1 MVKYLYLFVFFFWYF
16 MTETLN
22 FTQQFILFL
31 HNPIL
36 LSCIFSWLGAQF
48 IKAAINLIYGRI
60 HSIAELFEVML
71 WRTGGMPSSHSSL
84 VTSLCVSIGFRNGLQ
99 SDLFIF
105 SLCFF
110 LVVIRDAFGV
120 RRSSGI
126 QAKKLNEIGNEL
138 KDKKIIENYKG
149 LKEVD
154 GHTPME
160 VLCGCL
166 FGFFVA
172 LSFCLLK

>member
-1 MVKYLYLFVFFFWYF
+1 MAESYS
-16 MTETLN
+16 

-31 HNPIL
+31 HNPIF
-36 LSCIFSWLGAQF
+36 LSCVFSWLGAQF
-48 IKAAINLIYGRI
+48 LKAAIKLIYGRI
-60 HSIAELFEVML
+60 HSIGELIEVMV
-71 WRTGGMPSSHSSL
+71 WRTGGMPSSHSAL
-84 VTSLCVSIGFRNGLQ
+84 VTSLCVTIAFRHGLH

-120 RRSSGI
+120 RRSSGL

-138 KDKKIIENYKG
+138 NEKKIIESYKAI
-149 LKEVD
+149 KEVD

-166 FGFFVA
+166 FGFLVG
-172 LSFCLLK
+172 LSFSLLK

>member
-1 MVKYLYLFVFFFWYF
+1 MSPTYSFIEQLKLF
-16 MTETLN
+16 M
-22 FTQQFILFL
+22 

-48 IKAAINLIYGRI
+48 IKAAIKLIYGKI
-60 HSIAELFEVML
+60 HSIGELFEVMV
-71 WRTGGMPSSHSSL
+71 WRTGGMPSSHSAL
-84 VTSLCVSIGFRNGLQ
+84 VTSLCVTIAFRHGLH

-126 QAKKLNEIGNEL
+126 QARKINEIGNDL
-138 KDKKIIENYKG
+138 KEKGILESYKP

-160 VLCGCL
+160 VICGCL
-166 FGFFVA
+166 LGFFVG
-172 LSFCLLK
+172 LSFSLLK

>member
-1 MVKYLYLFVFFFWYF
+1 MAESYS
-16 MTETLN
+16 

-48 IKAAINLIYGRI
+48 LKAAIKLIYGRI
-60 HSIAELFEVML
+60 HSLPELIEVML
-71 WRTGGMPSSHSSL
+71 WRTGGMPSSHSAL
-84 VTSLCVSIGFRNGLQ
+84 VTSLCVTIAFRHGIH

-126 QAKKLNEIGNEL
+126 QAKKLNEIGAEL
-138 KDKKIIENYKG
+138 RDKKIIDNYKA

-166 FGFFVA
+166 LGCLVG
-172 LSFCLLK
+172 LSFSLLK

>member
-1 MVKYLYLFVFFFWYF
+1 
-16 MTETLN
+16 MTETYTL
-22 FTQQFILFL
+22 TQQFLLFI
-31 HNPIL
+31 HNPIF
-36 LSCIFSWLGAQF
+36 LSCVFSWLGAQF
-48 IKAAINLIYGRI
+48 LKSAIKLIYGRI
-60 HSIAELFEVML
+60 HSLSDLLEVMF
-71 WRTGGMPSSHSSL
+71 WRTGGMPSSHSAL
-84 VTSLCVSIGFRNGLQ
+84 VTSLCVTIAFRHGLH

-105 SLCFF
+105 ALCFF

-138 KDKKIIENYKG
+138 KDKNIIDNYKS

-166 FGFFVA
+166 LGFLVG
-172 LSFCLLK
+172 LSFSLLK

>member
-1 MVKYLYLFVFFFWYF
+1 
-16 MTETLN
+16 MTENYSL
-22 FTQQFILFL
+22 TQQFIYFI
-31 HNPIL
+31 HNPIF
-36 LSCIFSWLGAQF
+36 LSCVFSWIGAQF
-48 IKAAINLIYGRI
+48 IKAAIKLIYGRI
-60 HSIAELFEVML
+60 HSIKELLEVMF
-71 WRTGGMPSSHSSL
+71 WRTGGMPSSHSAL
-84 VTSLCVSIGFRNGLQ
+84 VTSLCVTIAFRHGLH

-105 SLCFF
+105 ALCFF

-126 QAKKLNEIGNEL
+126 QAKKLNQLGNEL
-138 KDKKIIENYKG
+138 KEKDIVENYKP

-166 FGFFVA
+166 FGFLVG
-172 LSFCLLK
+172 LSFSLLK

>member
-1 MVKYLYLFVFFFWYF
+1 
-16 MTETLN
+16 MTETYS

-31 HNPIL
+31 RNPIF

-48 IKAAINLIYGRI
+48 IKAAIKLIYGRI
-60 HSIAELFEVML
+60 HSLTDLLEVMF
-71 WRTGGMPSSHSSL
+71 WRTGGMPSSHSAL
-84 VTSLCVSIGFRNGLQ
+84 VTSLCVTIAFRHGLH

-138 KDKKIIENYKG
+138 RDKEIINNYKS

-166 FGFFVA
+166 LGFLVG
-172 LSFCLLK
+172 LSFSMLK

>member
-1 MVKYLYLFVFFFWYF
+1 
-16 MTETLN
+16 MTDTYS
-22 FTQQFILFL
+22 FTQQLILFL

-36 LSCIFSWLGAQF
+36 LACIFSWLGAQF
-48 IKAAINLIYGRI
+48 LKAAIKLIYGRI
-60 HSIAELFEVML
+60 HSFGDLIEVMF
-71 WRTGGMPSSHSSL
+71 WRTGGMPSSHSAL
-84 VTSLCVSIGFRNGLQ
+84 VTSLCVTIGYRHGIH
-99 SDLFIF
+99 SDMFIF
-105 SLCFF
+105 ALCFF

-126 QAKKLNEIGNEL
+126 QAKKINEIGNEL
-138 KDKKIIENYKG
+138 NEKNVINNYKA

-166 FGFFVA
+166 LGFFVG
-172 LSFCLLK
+172 LSFSLLK

>member
-1 MVKYLYLFVFFFWYF
+1 MEESITF
-16 MTETLN
+16 M
-22 FTQQFILFL
+22 QQFILFL

-48 IKAAINLIYGRI
+48 LKAAIKLIYGRI
-60 HSIAELFEVML
+60 HSLPELIEVML
-71 WRTGGMPSSHSSL
+71 WRTGGMPSSHSAL
-84 VTSLCVSIGFRNGLQ
+84 VTSLCTTIAFRHGIH

-105 SLCFF
+105 ALCFF

-120 RRSSGI
+120 RRSSGL
-126 QAKKLNEIGNEL
+126 QAKKINEIGNEL
-138 KDKKIIENYKG
+138 KEKNVIDSFKSM
-149 LKEVD
+149 KEVD

-166 FGFFVA
+166 LGFLVG
-172 LSFCLLK
+172 LSFSLLK

>member
-1 MVKYLYLFVFFFWYF
+1 
-16 MTETLN
+16 MTENYSL
-22 FTQQFILFL
+22 TQQFIYFI
-31 HNPIL
+31 HNPIF
-36 LSCIFSWLGAQF
+36 LSCVFSWIGAQF
-48 IKAAINLIYGRI
+48 IKAAIKLIYGRI
-60 HSIAELFEVML
+60 HSIKELLEVMF
-71 WRTGGMPSSHSSL
+71 WRTGGMPSSHSAL
-84 VTSLCVSIGFRNGLQ
+84 VTSLCVTIAFRHGLH

-105 SLCFF
+105 ALCFF

-126 QAKKLNEIGNEL
+126 QAKKLNQIGNEL
-138 KDKKIIENYKG
+138 KEKDIVENYKP

-166 FGFFVA
+166 FGFLVG
-172 LSFCLLK
+172 LSFSLLK